1 MEHNQ
6 LVNDYHKVLRMI
18 KNYSLSEIDSLVK
31 AIGSYTE
38 MVRAGDG
45 LQPTPKGVP
54 VNLAEGA
61 TPNGECEID
70 SAPVDRETTEPQ
82 IAVN

>member
-45 LQPTPKGVP
+45 LKPSGVA
-54 VNLAEGA
+54 LAENA
-61 TPNGECEID
+61 NGECEID
-70 SAPVDRETTEPQ
+70 SAPVSGETTEPQ

>member
-45 LQPTPKGVP
+45 LKPTGVTA
-54 VNLAEGA
+54 VAEDA
-61 TPNGECEID
+61 NGECEID